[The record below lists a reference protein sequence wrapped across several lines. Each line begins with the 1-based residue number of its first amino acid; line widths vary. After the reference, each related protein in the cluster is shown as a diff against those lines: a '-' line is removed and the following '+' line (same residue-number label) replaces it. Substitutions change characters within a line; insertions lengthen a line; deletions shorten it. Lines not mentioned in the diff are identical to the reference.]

1 MFRFVIQCCVL
12 VCVLVSSATASA
24 ACNLQIT
31 GLSTNQTVILD
42 ADTIGT
48 TDETTTVNFTVQN
61 TGTSSCYYFLTMDE
75 GISLVHE
82 YNRHATIT
90 YAMPSLFR
98 QANSEVILY
107 QLYSQSVTANDIVK
121 TLDHAQVAQNV
132 LGPQEILA
140 GQSLAESFIIHVPA
154 QSLPDL
160 VAESYADLVTLTL
173 YQNPDAIIDFAN
185 DCPTCTEVS
194 DQSIVFQFEIT
205 DFATLAIGD
214 QYNTAT
220 SQAATLDFGVLYTN
234 KADDFSVYV
243 GGRTGSG
250 SVCTVTMSSANGSK
264 LIRQDITGTPQ
275 SGDMIDYTVSATGT
289 IGSPNVAATIDLSTA
304 NTPVNLATS
313 SVPFVCGDNDHGVM
327 GVDVTV
333 TIGNVDTTIL
343 FGGTFQ
349 DVITIEA
356 TIGL

>member
-1 MFRFVIQCCVL
+1 MLRFFIQCCVL
-12 VCVLVSSATASA
+12 LCVLVYGTTASA

-31 GLSTNQTVILD
+31 GLSSNQTVVLD

-48 TDETTTVNFTVQN
+48 TDVTSTVNFIVQN

-75 GISLVHE
+75 GVSLVHE
-82 YNRHATIT
+82 YNRYASITHALP
-90 YAMPSLFR
+90 ALFR
-98 QANSEVILY
+98 QANSEIILY
-107 QLYSQSVTANDIVK
+107 QVYSQAVTANDIVK

-154 QSLPDL
+154 QALPDL
-160 VAESYADLVTLTL
+160 VAESYADLVMLTL
-173 YQNPDAIIDFAN
+173 YQNPDAVIDFAN

-194 DQSIVFQFEIT
+194 EQPLVFQFEIT

-234 KADDFSVYV
+234 KTDYFSVYV

-264 LIRQDITGTPQ
+264 LVRQDITGAPQ
-275 SGDMIDYTVSATGT
+275 PHDMIDYTVSATGT

-304 NTPVNLATS
+304 NTPVNLASS
-313 SVPFVCGDNDHGVM
+313 SVPFVCGDNDQGVM
-327 GVDVTV
+327 GMDVTV
-333 TIGNVDTTIL
+333 TIGTVDTTTL

>member
-1 MFRFVIQCCVL
+1 MLRFIVQLCVCICL
-12 VCVLVSSATASA
+12 LMSSSTAFGV
-24 ACNLQIT
+24 CNLQVT
-31 GLSTNQTVILD
+31 GLSSTQNVVLD

-61 TGTSSCYYFLTMDE
+61 TGTSACYYFLTMDE
-75 GISLVHE
+75 GGAGVHE
-82 YNRHATIT
+82 YNRYANITHAL
-90 YAMPSLFR
+90 PDLFR
-98 QANSEVILY
+98 QANSEIITY
-107 QLYSQSVTANDIVK
+107 QVYSQAVTANDIVK

-132 LGPQEILA
+132 LGPQQILA
-140 GQSLAESFIIHVPA
+140 GQTLSESFIIHVPA
-154 QSLPDL
+154 QPLPDL
-160 VAESYADLVTLTL
+160 VAESYADVVTLTM
-173 YQNPDAIIDFAN
+173 YQNPTAFIDFAN

-194 DQSIVFQFEIT
+194 DQPLVFQFEIT

-220 SQAATLDFGVLYTN
+220 SQAATLDFGMLYTD
-234 KADDFSVYV
+234 KQDYFSVYV

-264 LIRQDITGTPQ
+264 LVRQDIRGTPQ
-275 SGDMIDYTVSATGT
+275 AHDMIDYTVSATGT
-289 IGSPNVAATIDLSTA
+289 LGGPNVAATIDLSAA

-313 SVPFVCGDNDHGVM
+313 SVPFVCGNNNQGVM

-333 TIGNVDTTIL
+333 TIGTVDTTTL

-349 DVITIEA
+349 DTITIEA